1 MPGTAPLAPS
11 RSRRAVPTVAD
22 TITRLR
28 RRLGRWLLGEPAPV
42 PGPVCVAGLPGKV
55 TLDVDALV
63 RNNVADI
70 LDLLADEFADDL
82 AEYADQTSRPADRF
96 APEVLRTE
104 ELVDRLVE
112 RLATRV
118 ALTPQQA
125 LRMSERVRELAVT
138 RLPQVPAQRAAEAGG
153 QR

>member
-1 MPGTAPLAPS
+1 MMLTRIR
-11 RSRRAVPTVAD
+11 RS
-22 TITRLR
+22 
-28 RRLGRWLLGEPAPV
+28 LGRWLLGEPAPV
-42 PGPVCVAGLPGKV
+42 PGPVYVAGLPGKV

-63 RNNVADI
+63 RANVADL

-82 AEYADQTSRPADRF
+82 AEYADQSPRPAADRF

-118 ALTPQQA
+118 ALTPSQA
-125 LRMSERVRELAVT
+125 LRVSEQVRELAVA
-138 RLPQVPAQRAAEAGG
+138 RMPRVPAQRAAEGG
-153 QR
+153 AAA